1 MLKILPL
8 SIFLILLQSSFAQEK
23 RICSAPSPDLGA
35 LKELQKTLNSSQKS
49 TELKVFPVVFHVL
62 HVYGSENISAV
73 QIQDAMSWLNRDFQ
87 MLNTDLGDVLAP
99 FDTII
104 GNTNFEFRLA
114 TRDPN
119 GNPTDGIDRIYSPLT
134 DNATDFSRINV
145 WDPSKYINIWTVNS
159 IQSNGIAAFTTNP
172 FTSDSLCNPGIVII
186 HNYLGTIGTGMPA
199 VKHFFTHEM
208 AHYFGLFHLS
218 ENENGPVS
226 NNDCGYSD
234 GILDTPHQTN
244 IYACFQGMNS
254 CNDSLYQESFDYWGY
269 DAPDNEENFLAINY
283 CGRMF
288 TKLQALTMRG
298 IAESPLYNRS
308 QLCSE
313 ANLIATGTL
322 DSTAFVPFANANFA
336 PQSRS
341 VCAGDSLVLLP
352 EMSSIS
358 AQYQWSF
365 PGGSP
370 ATSSQVSPKVAY
382 STPGFYDITL
392 TVITPSGSD
401 TKTISNAIYVSG
413 NWAEFN
419 GPTVQDFDSPPYW
432 WFTHN
437 PTANSN
443 QFALMPAGGVS
454 NSGCYKLNNSWIDAD
469 TCPSSNQLTGSKD
482 YLISPAF
489 DLRYTSSV
497 SVHFDYAFGASSI
510 TSGSIPEVLKV
521 YASRDCGKTWT
532 LRKTI
537 SDTTLVTALAA
548 SGTNFE
554 PNSNQWKTAT
564 FYYPT
569 SALDAKTRFR
579 FEFLSS
585 NQSNNFYLD
594 NFRIDGTLTVSENE
608 SAQVSISPNPL
619 RSGSELRIAA
629 NLADEPMTV
638 RIFDLSGKEVHVSQQ
653 AAANTSG
660 NDIQINV
667 RPGMYLLRIQQ
678 GSTFFTE
685 RLVVE

>member
-1 MLKILPL
+1 MKQLLPL
-8 SIFLILLQSSFAQEK
+8 FFVFTAVFVFAQEQWPCHQ
-23 RICSAPSPDLGA
+23 IDPIQSTFSQM
-35 LKELQKTLNSSQKS
+35 LKLKNGYSKS
-49 TELKVFPVVFHVL
+49 TDRKIFPVVVHVV
-62 HVYGSENISAV
+62 HEYGIENIADS
-73 QIQDAMSWLNRDFQ
+73 QIVNAIEWLNRDFQ
-87 MLNTDLGDVLAP
+87 ALSPELNEVVSP

-104 GNTNFEFRLA
+104 GNANFEFRLA
-114 TRDPN
+114 TIDPF
-119 GNPTDGIDRIYSPLT
+119 GNPTNGIDRIHSGMT
-134 DNATDFSRINV
+134 DNATAFSKINS
-145 WDPSKYINIWTVNS
+145 WDPNKYINIWL
-159 IQSNGIAAFTTNP
+159 
-172 FTSDSLCNPGIVII
+172 FTSLVPNGLIASTNNPLTSSSNCNDGVMMI
-186 HNYLGTIGTGMPA
+186 HDFFGGIGTATYGS
-199 VKHFFTHEM
+199 KSTLTHEM
-208 AHYFGLFHLS
+208 AHYFGLFHIADGS
-218 ENENGPVS
+218 SSPGGS
-226 NNDCGYSD
+226 SCSYSD
-234 GILDTPHQTN
+234 GIFDTPRQTMGTTCYSTLN
-244 IYACFQGMNS
+244 T
-254 CNDSLYQESFDYWGY
+254 CNDINYPESYDYWGFDPIDMRY
-269 DAPDNEENFLAINY
+269 NFMDYGY
-283 CGRMF
+283 CMSFF
-288 TKLQALTMRG
+288 TKNQVDFMRSL
-298 IAESPLYNRS
+298 AESPLYNRS

-443 QFALMPAGGVS
+443 QFTLMPSGGVS
-454 NSGCYKLNNSWIDAD
+454 NSGCYKLNNYWIDAD

-489 DLRYTSSV
+489 DLRYTSNV

-510 TSGSIPEVLKV
+510 TSGSIPEVLKM

-537 SDTTLVTALAA
+537 SDTALVTALAA

-619 RSGSELRIAA
+619 RSGSELRIAT